1 MTRVNVAQ
9 SIDAVE
15 RALTH
20 FNNSL
25 RTAGFADGASAYQQM
40 TDVVLGQ
47 WLWVEET
54 DQRDLEPGFLR
65 IAKLAQ
71 SVAHQLIPYLEA
83 MQRLTALQGLVG
95 ERWGIVSD
103 SPGARVVGALA
114 DSVQPMSLADL
125 HTATGL
131 PTATLRRTLEP
142 LVQARRIV
150 RLGDRTPRY
159 GLGTSRSAELYG

>member
-15 RALTH
+15 QALTH
-20 FNNSL
+20 FDNSL

-40 TDVVLGQ
+40 ADVVLGQ

-54 DQRDLEPGFLR
+54 DQRDLEPQFLR

-71 SVAHQLIPYLEA
+71 SVAQQLIPYVEA

-95 ERWGIVSD
+95 DRWGIASE
-103 SPGARVVGALA
+103 SPAGRIVGALA

-125 HTATGL
+125 RTGTGL
-131 PTATLRRTLEP
+131 PTTTLRRTLEP
-142 LVQARRIV
+142 LVQSRRIV

-159 GLGTSRSAELYG
+159 SLGTSRGAELYG